1 MVHSAN
7 WIVPCSAVLSLAAE
21 ASAIT
26 ALDWVLST
34 VLPALVSTAGVL
46 VLVAVTWVAAAVPP
60 VAVWVAWFVW
70 LAT

>member
-1 MVHSAN
+1 M
-7 WIVPCSAVLSLAAE
+7 AAE

-46 VLVAVTWVAAAVPP
+46 VLVAVTWVAVAVPP

>member
-1 MVHSAN
+1 
-7 WIVPCSAVLSLAAE
+7 LLFAAE
-21 ASAIT
+21 AAAIT
-26 ALDWVLST
+26 ALDWMLST

-46 VLVAVTWVAAAVPP
+46 VLVAVTWVAVAVPP